1 MHPAFP
7 SLWCHVKIKLYF
19 RLCRVFFHLLTGLSA
34 CAFVFP
40 WASHRL
46 RDRVTQSWSRR
57 LVRICGVT
65 VIPSTGVPALAHAMV
80 VANHVSWLDIFVINA
95 LYPCRFVAKSEIR
108 EWPVLGWL
116 ADKAGTVFLARGN
129 RRDLRQIFKGLVLK
143 LEQGERVAFFPE
155 GTTAQQ
161 GSLMP
166 FHANLFEAA
175 VDAKVMVQPYA
186 VCYVDEAHRLHPSI
200 EFIGDMTFAQSL
212 VAILSGPPVF
222 ARLVCSTPIDAA
234 GAHRRDVCAAAH
246 AAVGAALSQEIVGR

>member
-1 MHPAFP
+1 M
-7 SLWCHVKIKLYF
+7 KIKLYF

-40 WASHRL
+40 WASHAL
-46 RDRVTQSWSRR
+46 RDRVTQGWSRR
-57 LVRICGVT
+57 LVGICGVT
-65 VIPSTGVPALAHAMV
+65 VMPPAGVPALAHAMV

-155 GTTAQQ
+155 GTTAAQ
-161 GSLMP
+161 GSLLP

-175 VDAKVMVQPYA
+175 VDAAVMVQPYA
-186 VCYVDEAHRLHPSI
+186 VSYVDAGGALHPSI
-200 EFIGDMTFAQSL
+200 EFTGEMTFAESM
-212 VAILSGPPVF
+212 VAILSGPAVT
-222 ARLVCSTPIDAA
+222 ARLVCMAPIDAA

-246 AAVGAALSQEIVGR
+246 AAVGAALGHAAG

>member
-1 MHPAFP
+1 
-7 SLWCHVKIKLYF
+7 LKIKLYF

-40 WASHRL
+40 WASHAL
-46 RDRVTQSWSRR
+46 RDRIVQRWSRR
-57 LVRICGVT
+57 LVGICGVT
-65 VIPSTGVPALAHAMV
+65 VAPSTGAPALAHAMV

-155 GTTAQQ
+155 GTTASQ
-161 GSLMP
+161 GSLLP

-175 VDAKVMVQPYA
+175 VDAAVMVQPYA
-186 VCYVDEAHRLHPSI
+186 VSYVDAAGALHPSI
-200 EFIGDMTFAQSL
+200 EFIGEMTFAESM
-212 VAILSGPPVF
+212 VAILSGPAVS
-222 ARLVCSTPIDAA
+222 ARLVCMAPIDAA

-246 AAVGAALSQEIVGR
+246 AAVGAALGHKAG